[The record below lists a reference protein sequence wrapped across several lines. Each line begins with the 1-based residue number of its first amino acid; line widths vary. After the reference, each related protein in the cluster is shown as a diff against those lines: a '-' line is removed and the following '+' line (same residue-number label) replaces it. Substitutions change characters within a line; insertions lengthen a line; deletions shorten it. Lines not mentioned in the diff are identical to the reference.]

1 MEDNEITIKQALEIG
16 VKAHNQGKLNEAETI
31 YKNIL
36 DKAPSNTD
44 ALHLLG
50 VIKHQLG
57 NHKEAIEK
65 ITKAIQLKSSAI
77 YYGNLGMAYNA
88 LGKDEE
94 AAESFKKALEI
105 NPRYEKA
112 YLAHYNLG
120 IYFKDKGEIL
130 RALEHYN
137 KSIELND
144 FPEAH
149 WNKSLVLLLLGRFK
163 EGWRE
168 YNYRFKKE
176 KPSDNR
182 VFLKPEWKGE
192 LLKGKK
198 ILILSEQGFGDNIQ
212 FIRYIPQV
220 KEKRAY
226 IILECKKEL
235 IKLFKSLE
243 IDDIVEKSKII
254 PNVEHDFYIH
264 LMSLPG
270 IFNTDL
276 TSIPNNPYLKA
287 DKELAEKFRA
297 KLNSEKFKIGIVW
310 TGNPQQENDK
320 TRSTTFEKFKTLKIP
335 GVELFSLQIWNA
347 SKQLDSQYTVDL
359 SNEINDF
366 ADTAAIIENLDL
378 IISVDTSVAHLTGAM
393 GKPVWTLLSFIP
405 DWRYML
411 ERKDCPWYPSMKL
424 FRQKSPG
431 DWSSVFE
438 EVKKELE
445 TLVKNRS

>member
-176 KPSDNR
+176 KPSLEN
-182 VFLKPEWKGE
+182 KPNGQN
-192 LLKGKK
+192 G
-198 ILILSEQGFGDNIQ
+198 
-212 FIRYIPQV
+212 
-220 KEKRAY
+220 
-226 IILECKKEL
+226 
-235 IKLFKSLE
+235 
-243 IDDIVEKSKII
+243 
-254 PNVEHDFYIH
+254 H
-264 LMSLPG
+264 LVA
-270 IFNTDL
+270 N
-276 TSIPNNPYLKA
+276 
-287 DKELAEKFRA
+287 
-297 KLNSEKFKIGIVW
+297 GIV
-310 TGNPQQENDK
+310 
-320 TRSTTFEKFKTLKIP
+320 
-335 GVELFSLQIWNA
+335 
-347 SKQLDSQYTVDL
+347 
-359 SNEINDF
+359 
-366 ADTAAIIENLDL
+366 
-378 IISVDTSVAHLTGAM
+378 
-393 GKPVWTLLSFIP
+393 
-405 DWRYML
+405 
-411 ERKDCPWYPSMKL
+411 
-424 FRQKSPG
+424 
-431 DWSSVFE
+431 
-438 EVKKELE
+438 
-445 TLVKNRS
+445 